1 MDIHY
6 VGVGLLSVVL
16 ALVLIRLPYKKLLY
30 NLFLAVILLIGLF
43 VLIEIFAGNSTEAA
57 KMVTPSKSSSAF
69 ALAHSYLVAC
79 IVSLVYKSIRMVTET
94 KSQNETDS
102 HT

>member
-16 ALVLIRLPYKKLLY
+16 PLVLIRLPFKKLLN

-69 ALAHSYLVAC
+69 VLAHSYLVAC
-79 IVSLVYKSIRMVTET
+79 VVSLVYKSIRMVTET

>member
-6 VGVGLLSVVL
+6 VGVGLLSVIL
-16 ALVLIRLPYKKLLY
+16 ALVLIRLSFRKLLN
-30 NLFLAVILLIGLF
+30 NLFLAVFLLIGLF
-43 VLIEIFAGNSTEAA
+43 VLIEIIVGNSTEAA

-69 ALAHSYLVAC
+69 VLAHSYLVAC
-79 IVSLVYKSIRMVTET
+79 VVSLVYKSIRMVTET